1 MIKIIQLVLQY
12 VAIASFG
19 GLTII
24 GIIQKDWN
32 FGVGLNLALVLLY
45 TGKETR
51 KANESNYPGG
61 NPCLYC
67 SAYYLYYDLVPDAT
81 TTVSPCSMGYL
92 SSE

>member
-45 TGKETR
+45 VF
-51 KANESNYPGG
+51 
-61 NPCLYC
+61 LY
-67 SAYYLYYDLVPDAT
+67 LQPIK
-81 TTVSPCSMGYL
+81 
-92 SSE
+92 